1 MLRNSN
7 FIIYIYLLFVLY
19 NFIWNELSHG
29 YYLFG
34 KNDIKMILKKDCFAS
49 RQYKGQYR
57 YYRYKEKFYFEKV
70 KMKNKLVFLRTHYPN
85 NYSNKLNTG
94 FT

>member
-34 KNDIKMILKKDCFAS
+34 KNDIKKRLLCIKTI
-49 RQYKGQYR
+49 YKGQYR

-70 KMKNKLVFLRTHYPN
+70 KMKNKLVFLGTHYPN
-85 NYSNKLNTG
+85 NYSDKLNTG